1 MRLDTA
7 LVERSLASSRN
18 RAARLIAERRV
29 RVNGETATKASLNI
43 SDADIIEAD
52 VERWVSRAAYKLIG
66 ALDQAGI
73 VMPPRVLDAGA
84 STGGF
89 TQVCLERGAHRVYA
103 VDVGHGQLVSQL
115 REDSRVVVH
124 EGVNLRDLQLAHLDD
139 EPVDLVVG
147 DVSFISLT
155 LLLEPLF
162 AVCRGTALLLVKPQ
176 FEVGREKLGAGGIVA
191 DERERAHA
199 VERVVDAAARLG
211 WEPWWRG
218 TSTLPGTHGNV
229 EVFLAMHR
237 KG

>member
-29 RVNGETATKASLNI
+29 RVNGETVTKAALNV

-52 VERWVSRAAYKLIG
+52 AERWVSRAAYKLIG

-73 VMPPRVLDAGA
+73 AVPPRVLDAGA

-103 VDVGHGQLVSQL
+103 VDVGHGQLVPQL
-115 REDSRVVVH
+115 REDPRVVVH
-124 EGVNLRDLQLAHLDD
+124 EGLNLRDLHLQHLDD

-176 FEVGREKLGAGGIVA
+176 FEVGREKLGAGGIVG
-191 DERERAHA
+191 DEREREHA
-199 VERVVDAAARLG
+199 VERVIDAAARLG

-218 TSTLPGTHGNV
+218 TSPLPGTHGNV
-229 EVFLAMHR
+229 EVFLAMHC

>member
-29 RVNGETATKASLNI
+29 RVNGTTATKASLNV

-52 VERWVSRAAYKLIG
+52 TERWVSRAAYKLIG

-73 VMPPRVLDAGA
+73 AVPPRVLDAGA

-124 EGVNLRDLQLAHLDD
+124 EGLNLRDLQLVHLDD

-191 DERERAHA
+191 DEHEREHA
-199 VERVVDAAARLG
+199 VERVVDAAAQLG

-218 TSTLPGTHGNV
+218 TSELPGTHGNV
-229 EVFLAMHR
+229 EVFLAMR
-237 KG
+237 SSG

>member
-29 RVNGETATKASLNI
+29 RVNGKTATKASLNI
-43 SDADIIEAD
+43 GDGDIIEAD
-52 VERWVSRAAYKLIG
+52 TERWVSRAAYKLMG

-73 VMPPRVLDAGA
+73 AVPPRVLDAGA

-103 VDVGHGQLVSQL
+103 VDVGHGQLVPQL
-115 REDSRVVVH
+115 RDDPRVVVH
-124 EGVNLRDLQLAHLDD
+124 EGLNLRDLEIRHLDD
-139 EPVDLVVG
+139 EQVDLVVG

-191 DERERAHA
+191 DEQEREHA

-218 TSTLPGTHGNV
+218 TSELPGTHGNV
-229 EVFLAMHR
+229 EVFLAMR
-237 KG
+237 SSG

>member
-7 LVERSLASSRN
+7 LVERSLTSSRN

-29 RVNGETATKASLNI
+29 RVNGITATKASLNI

-52 VERWVSRAAYKLIG
+52 AERWVSRAAYKLIG

-89 TQVCLERGAHRVYA
+89 TQVCLERGARRVYA
-103 VDVGHGQLVSQL
+103 VDVGHGQLVPQL
-115 REDSRVVVH
+115 REDPRVVVH
-124 EGVNLRDLQLAHLDD
+124 EGLNLRDLQMQHLDD

-191 DERERAHA
+191 DERDREHA
-199 VERVVDAAARLG
+199 VERVIDAGARLG

-229 EVFLAMHR
+229 EVFLAMR
-237 KG
+237 SSG

>member
-29 RVNGETATKASLNI
+29 RVNGEIVTKASLSI
-43 SDADIIEAD
+43 SDADVIEAD
-52 VERWVSRAAYKLIG
+52 TERWVSRAAYKLLG

-73 VMPPRVLDAGA
+73 GVPPRVLDAGA

-103 VDVGHGQLVSQL
+103 VDVGHGQLVQQL
-115 REDSRVVVH
+115 RQDSRVVVH
-124 EGVNLRDLQLAHLDD
+124 EGLNLRDLQLAHLDD

-199 VERVVDAAARLG
+199 VEHVIDAAARLG

-218 TSTLPGTHGNV
+218 TSALSGMHGNV